1 MSYDALRHELRSID
15 VSEEVERMAR
25 KKEEVKK
32 EEEEKVSPLLAS
44 LRKVVLASIGAV
56 AIAQEEAEDLIN
68 KLLERGEIAREEGRK
83 LMQDMMAKR
92 REKVQATFDTRVEAA
107 LGKMNVSTKDDLKAV
122 EKKLDELNKK
132 LDKLAKG

>member
-1 MSYDALRHELRSID
+1 MSIK
-15 VSEEVERMAR
+15 EVKTMAR

-32 EEEEKVSPLLAS
+32 EEGEKVSPLLAS

-68 KLLERGEIAREEGRK
+68 RLVERGEIAREEGRK

-92 REKVQATFDTRVEAA
+92 REKVEATFDARVETA
-107 LGKMNVSTKDDLKAV
+107 LQRMNVPSRDDLKSV

-132 LDKLAKG
+132 LDGLVKK

>member
-1 MSYDALRHELRSID
+1 
-15 VSEEVERMAR
+15 MAR
-25 KKEEVKK
+25 KKEETTT
-32 EEEEKVSPLLAS
+32 EEEKKVSPVLAP

-68 KLLERGEIAREEGRK
+68 KLVERGEIAREEGRK

-92 REKVQATFDTRVEAA
+92 REKVEAQFDARVEGA
-107 LGKMNVSTKDDLKAV
+107 LEKMNVPTKADLKAV

-132 LDKLAKG
+132 LDKLVK